1 LQWIARRFSRTRV
14 RKQFPEAICEDK
26 VTPGD
31 KSNSSQGF
39 RWPHESE
46 TPTSMSL
53 NANFR
58 TRS

>member
-1 LQWIARRFSRTRV
+1 VDSATISRARV
-14 RKQFPEAICEDK
+14 RKRFPEAICEDK

-31 KSNSSQGF
+31 KSKSSQGF
-39 RWPHESE
+39 RWPYES
-46 TPTSMSL
+46 TSTSL